1 MLMGDKKAMNVYMNR
16 ITTRIF
22 SYFNTGNKEPE
33 KFYHGF
39 VLGLIVELQREYII
53 TSNRESGFGRYDVML
68 EPKNPEGRN
77 AIILEFKV
85 YDKEDEETLKDTV
98 AAALAQI
105 EEKQYAAQLEAHG
118 IPKEQ
123 IRSYGFAFEGKNV
136 LIG

>member
-1 MLMGDKKAMNVYMNR
+1 M
-16 ITTRIF
+16 
-22 SYFNTGNKEPE
+22 
-33 KFYHGF
+33 
-39 VLGLIVELQREYII
+39 
-53 TSNRESGFGRYDVML
+53 
-68 EPKNPEGRN
+68 
-77 AIILEFKV
+77 EFKV